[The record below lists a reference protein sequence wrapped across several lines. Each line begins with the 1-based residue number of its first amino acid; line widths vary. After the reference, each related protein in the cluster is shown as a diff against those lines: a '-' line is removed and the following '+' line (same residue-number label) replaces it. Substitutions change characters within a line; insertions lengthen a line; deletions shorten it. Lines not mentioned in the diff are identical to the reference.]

1 MAEPLACVVCGQASH
16 RKDWVGVKYPACDS
30 HTKAEIQVAIA
41 AKNPPPAPVSP
52 PVATPPI
59 PTK

>member
-1 MAEPLACVVCGQASH
+1 MAELVKCVVCGAGSH
-16 RKDWVGVKYPACDS
+16 REDWQSKANPACDS
-30 HTKAEIQVAIA
+30 HTKAEVAVAIA